1 MTRRDFVMTAAALP
15 ALAQSGNAMN
25 SLTREEK
32 AAGWQLLFDGSSF
45 DGWENPAQK
54 QPAGDAWA
62 IEDGCLKPTARPRM
76 IEDLFTK
83 ALFRDFELVFD
94 WKVAPGSNTGVK
106 YRIQDRVMLVEG
118 KFKKFEDSVDYSM
131 SHPRPDRPAKGHE
144 YVIGFEYQVID
155 NSGHADARRGPKYQA
170 GALYD
175 LVGPTRDVTRPVGE
189 FNHSRLVVKGNRT
202 EHWLNG
208 VKVVDAD
215 LEEAA
220 KGGSRRWGTQSPVYR
235 LLATQPKKECPIS
248 LQNHNDPAWFRNI
261 KIRRL

>member
-1 MTRRDFVMTAAALP
+1 MGVNMTRREFLAASAILPVLTAA
-15 ALAQSGNAMN
+15 
-25 SLTREEK
+25 EK
-32 AAGWQLLFDGSSF
+32 DAGWQLLFDGRSF
-45 DGWENPAQK
+45 DGWENPADK
-54 QPAGDAWA
+54 HPPADAWA
-62 IEDGCLKPTARPRM
+62 IEDGCLKSVAKPRI

-83 ALFRDFELVFD
+83 AKFRDFELTFD
-94 WKVAPGSNTGVK
+94 WKVAPGSNSGVK
-106 YRIQDRVMLVEG
+106 YRIQDRVMLAEG
-118 KFKKFEDSVDYSM
+118 KFKKFEDSVDYSIA
-131 SHPRPDRPAKGHE
+131 HRRTDRPAKGQE

-175 LVGPTRDVTRPVGE
+175 LIGPAKDVTKPIGE
-189 FNHSRLVVKGNRT
+189 FNQARLVVRGNHI

-215 LEEAA
+215 LAEAA
-220 KGGSRRWGTQSPVYR
+220 KGGAHRWGAESPVYK
-235 LLATQPKKECPIS
+235 LMAEQPRKECPIS